1 MNWCDIVIEDGDNMA
16 SSVIHMAV
24 ANEINKVIKKDNNK
38 LLIGSIAP
46 DISKHIGESKL
57 KSHFLDSENNYIPN
71 IDKFLTK
78 YKYRMN
84 DDFVLGI
91 FYSFIYRLFMN

>member
-16 SSVIHMAV
+16 SSFIHMSV

-38 LLIGSIAP
+38 LLIGSIAS

-57 KSHFLDSENNYIPN
+57 KSHFLDSENNDIPN

-78 YKYRMN
+78 YKYRIN

-91 FYSFIYRLFMN
+91 FYSFIYRLFMD